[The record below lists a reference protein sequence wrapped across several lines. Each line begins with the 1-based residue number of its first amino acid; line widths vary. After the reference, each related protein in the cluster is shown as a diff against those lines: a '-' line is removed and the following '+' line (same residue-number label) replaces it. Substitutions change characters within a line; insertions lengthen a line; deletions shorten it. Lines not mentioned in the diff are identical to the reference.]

1 MNQDKITE
9 LLKNYPYYRYAV
21 RMYETD
27 RPVALRATEYSDMP
41 RGGGFG
47 ARAPKLFGPAY
58 QDELD
63 YAEYKKAVMY
73 IEGALETLT
82 DEEQSVI
89 KLRWMDELSLD
100 QIAKRKSYSKST
112 IKRTHRRAWC
122 KLTICLRFMDVP
134 HIEQIQIT
142 VA

>member
-47 ARAPKLFGPAY
+47 TRAPKLFGLADE
-58 QDELD
+58 DELD
-63 YAEYKKAVMY
+63 YDRYKKAVVH

-100 QIAKRKSYSKST
+100 QIADRKSYSRST
-112 IKRTHRRAWC
+112 IKRTHKRALA
-122 KLTICLRFMDVP
+122 KLTICLRFVDIP
-134 HIEQIQIT
+134 YIEEIT

>member
-1 MNQDKITE
+1 MNQDIITE
-9 LLKNYPYYRYAV
+9 LLRNYPYYRYAV
-21 RMYETD
+21 RMYESD

-47 ARAPKLFGPAY
+47 ARAPKLFGPDF

-63 YAEYKKAVMY
+63 YECYKKAVVH

-100 QIAKRKSYSKST
+100 QIADRKGYSRST
-112 IKRTHRRAWC
+112 IKRTHKRALY
-122 KLTICLRFMDVP
+122 KLTICLRFVEIP
-134 HIEQIQIT
+134 YIEQIP

>member
-1 MNQDKITE
+1 MNQDKVTE
-9 LLKNYPYYRYAV
+9 LLRNYRYYRYAV

-27 RPVALRATEYSDMP
+27 KPVFLSATEYSDMP
-41 RGGGFG
+41 RGSTLGG
-47 ARAPKLFGPAY
+47 ARIPKFIGPSFDD
-58 QDELD
+58 QLD
-63 YAEYKKAVMY
+63 YERYRKAVDY

-100 QIAKRKSYSKST
+100 QIADRKSYSRST
-112 IKRTHRRAWC
+112 IKRTHKRALA
-122 KLTICLRFMDVP
+122 KLTICLRFVETP
-134 HIEQIQIT
+134 YIEQIP